1 MISVTEVFEEVAKTT
16 SENSSGNP
24 HVRTKKK
31 FSTREILINE
41 DYIVRIIPHEY
52 TSSVENEMLV
62 EAGLGRKNFSRI
74 IMDGKNFINSEIVI
88 LSSLYDIEKALK

>member
-1 MISVTEVFEEVAKTT
+1 MINVTEVFEEVVKTT
-16 SENSSGNP
+16 SEKSSGNP
-24 HVRTKKK
+24 QIRTKKK

-62 EAGLGRKNFSRI
+62 EAGLERKNFSRI

>member
-1 MISVTEVFEEVAKTT
+1 MKF
-16 SENSSGNP
+16 
-24 HVRTKKK
+24 RLYTK
-31 FSTREILINE
+31 SNCPYCHAAMQLLAEHHILNE